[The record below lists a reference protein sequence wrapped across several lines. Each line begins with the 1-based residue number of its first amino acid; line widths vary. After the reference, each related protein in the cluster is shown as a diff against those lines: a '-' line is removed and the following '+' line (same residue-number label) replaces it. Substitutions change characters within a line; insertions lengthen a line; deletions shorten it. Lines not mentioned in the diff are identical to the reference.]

1 MILADKIIEER
12 KKNGW
17 SQEEL
22 AEKLN
27 VTRQS
32 VSKWESAQ
40 SVPDLQ
46 RILEMSRVFSVST
59 DYLLKDEMEPENRPA
74 VQDSQQAEP
83 RRRVSI
89 QEAADFLK
97 IKKQT
102 AKMIA
107 LGVFLCI
114 CSPVCLIALAVA
126 SEYQALNL
134 SETAAVA
141 IGMVALLLMVA
152 AAVALF
158 IFAGFKT
165 KPYEFLEKEAI
176 ETEYGVRGLAQEEA
190 RRFQSTYMRNCILG
204 TVLCILSVVP
214 LVCSVWLDGKG
225 EGAEFLMCMTVCLL
239 LFIVGL
245 GVVMFILAGVP
256 KGATDMLLEEGDY
269 STEGKKDSRLATPYW
284 AVVTAIYLGYSLI
297 TFNWQMS
304 WVIWPVSAVLFPAYI
319 AIIKSIRK

>member
-1 MILADKIIEER
+1 MILADKIIDER

-46 RILEMSRVFSVST
+46 RILEMSRVFGVST
-59 DYLLKDEMEPENRPA
+59 DYLLKDDMEPENRPA
-74 VQDSQQAEP
+74 AAESQQAEP
-83 RRRVSI
+83 RRKVSI
-89 QEAADFLK
+89 QEAADFIK

-114 CSPVCLIALAVA
+114 ISPLCLIVLAAA
-126 SEYQALNL
+126 SEYRILNI
-134 SETAAVA
+134 SENAAAA
-141 IGMVALLLMVA
+141 IGMGVLLMMV
-152 AAVALF
+152 AVAVVLF
-158 IFAGFKT
+158 IFSGFKT
-165 KPYEFLEKEAI
+165 KPYEFLQKEAI

-190 RRFQSTYMRNCILG
+190 RCFQSTYMRNYILG
-204 TVLCILSVVP
+204 TVLCILSVLP
-214 LVCSVWLDGKG
+214 LMCSIWLAGKG

-239 LFIVGL
+239 LVIVGL
-245 GVVMFILAGVP
+245 GVVLFILAGVP

-269 STEGKKDSRLATPYW
+269 STEGKKESRLAAPYW
-284 AVVTAIYLGYSLI
+284 AVVTAIYLGYSLL
-297 TFNWQMS
+297 TFKWQMS
-304 WVIWPVSAVLFPAYI
+304 WIIWPVSAVLFPAYS
-319 AIIKSIRK
+319 AIIKSIKK

>member
-27 VTRQS
+27 VSRQS

-46 RILEMSRVFSVST
+46 RILEMSRIFGVST

-74 VQDSQQAEP
+74 VQESEQAEP
-83 RRRVSI
+83 RRRVSL
-89 QEAADFLK
+89 QEAVDFIK

-114 CSPVCLIALAVA
+114 ISPVCLITLAAACEYEVLPIGENVAVA
-126 SEYQALNL
+126 
-134 SETAAVA
+134 VG
-141 IGMVALLLMVA
+141 IVVLLLMVA
-152 AAVALF
+152 AAVVLF
-158 IFAGFKT
+158 LFSRFKT
-165 KPYEFLEKEAI
+165 KAYEFLETEII

-204 TVLCILSVVP
+204 TVLCILSIVP
-214 LVCSVWLDGKG
+214 LVCCVWLEGKG
-225 EGAEFLMCMTVCLL
+225 EDAEFLMCMTVCLL
-239 LFIVGL
+239 LIIVGL
-245 GVVMFILAGVP
+245 GVVLFILAGVP

-269 STEGKKDSRLATPYW
+269 TVQGKKDNRMAAPYW

-297 TFNWQMS
+297 TFKWQSS
-304 WVIWPVSAVLFPAYI
+304 WVIWPVAAVLFPAYL
-319 AIIKSIRK
+319 AIIKSIKK